1 MYERAGRDVEVA
13 QLPEV
18 YCERSGVGSSDWGK
32 PLNRFETVQF
42 SFVSFNVLS
51 FSGLL
56 GIGIPATVARA
67 KRVCERK
74 RTLSIFK

>member
-1 MYERAGRDVEVA
+1 MFERAGRDVEVA

-42 SFVSFNVLS
+42 SLRF
-51 FSGLL
+51 
-56 GIGIPATVARA
+56 
-67 KRVCERK
+67 
-74 RTLSIFK
+74 